1 MTEILFARLDEMQA
15 ADTNL
20 QNQINSII
28 GDLSANLQ
36 ALSALD
42 TTSGLLTQTAVATFT
57 KRVLAGTANQ
67 ITVTNGNGVAGNP
80 TISLPTSLTFTGFT
94 VTGGT
99 FAGVT
104 LSSAALGTPV
114 SGVGTN
120 FTGTAAGLTAGT
132 VTTNANLTGVITSA
146 GNATSIASQTGTG
159 SKFVV
164 DTSPIIITP
173 TISGNLVFGGAG
185 TTTSVSIGG
194 SVGTVNLDLGTLN
207 IGSVGLGA
215 TNVYNNGAAPTGSGA
230 YVRAVGGS
238 VSNLTL
244 AGSTTLGATT
254 VTAAIAMGSN
264 NITGGGTAT
273 FSSFVGAL
281 TGNASTVTTNA
292 NLTGDVTSIGNA
304 TTLTN
309 APVIAKVLTGYTS
322 GAGTVAS
329 TDSIL
334 QAIQKLNGNDGLK
347 APLASPTFTG
357 TPSGPTATVG
367 TNTTQL
373 ATTAFVIANA
383 GSGTVSSVFGRTGT
397 VVAATNDYSFSQ
409 ISGNIAVN
417 QHNSG
422 TGASSTT
429 FWRGDGTWATPAGG
443 SGITPPTTST
453 TKTANYTFVLADAG
467 TEVIGNSASGM
478 TFTVPTNASVAFAV
492 GTVIFITVLTN
503 GGGGP
508 TTIAPAATVTV
519 RGRSNLPGTNTGV
532 SGNVDGAMLIKVATN
547 TWIVV

>member
-28 GDLSANLQ
+28 GDLGANLQ

-42 TTSGLLTQTAVATFT
+42 ATSGLLTQTAVATFT

-443 SGITPPTTST
+443 SGIIPPTTST
-453 TKTANYTFVLADAG
+453 TKTSAYTLALTDAG
-467 TEVIGNSASGM
+467 TEVFMNSGSGANI
-478 TFTVPTNASVAFAV
+478 TIPANATVAFPI
-492 GTVIFITVLTN
+492 GTYIFITVSTN
-503 GGGGP
+503 GGAGSNNIVG
-508 TTIAPAATVTV
+508 AAGVTL
-519 RGRSNLPGTNTGV
+519 RGNHNNLGN
-532 SGNVDGAMLIKVATN
+532 SGASDDGAIIMKIATN
-547 TWIVV
+547 TWISI